1 MWVWRICENFRG
13 STEMIEKDHAFLVL
27 NTVKLCVSL
36 DSWTLYTNDRK
47 HFFQTNDPIAGF
59 DGLNMFCE

>member
-1 MWVWRICENFRG
+1 
-13 STEMIEKDHAFLVL
+13 MIEKDHAFLVL

-59 DGLNMFCE
+59 DGLNMFCEWSWVK